1 MAEYS
6 NVGETKWNFDD
17 ERMKILHLHMIELEY
32 AFENWNL
39 KLIYSKIKIIE
50 LIISGPMS
58 DDEWN
63 DIQKLYVE
71 LEKIHR
77 KINTENDKSMTKN
90 KIDFY
95 NKARTLYIELNRI
108 MNKRGFF
115 FRIRENIQGL

>member
-58 DDEWN
+58 DDEWKE
-63 DIQKLYVE
+63 IQKLYVE